1 MSVSTTN
8 TAILPTKFGQVTTGT
23 VVKWYSGGKLND
35 DLTITKKPMWSPYQI
50 RSDDSRDI
58 KTAFEFFTQK
68 QEKVYNGPNG
78 DPINNLTLAQLC
90 TLIYNDAETGGVDI
104 FLYAPNNS
112 GKVWC
117 MTRHHTRLTFEET
130 KIYVDHCI
138 CLMTFTPD
146 IDTKT
151 GNPTADLSLTKSP
164 QIYDDQALDD
174 SSHLWRLNV
183 SYISPNLLTGCSP

>member
-78 DPINNLTLAQLC
+78 DPKNNLTLAQLC
-90 TLIYNDAETGGVDI
+90 TLIYNDAETGGVDP
-104 FLYAPNNS
+104 FLYAPDSS

-117 MTRHHTRLTFEET
+117 MTTHHT
-130 KIYVDHCI
+130 
-138 CLMTFTPD
+138 
-146 IDTKT
+146 
-151 GNPTADLSLTKSP
+151 
-164 QIYDDQALDD
+164 
-174 SSHLWRLNV
+174 
-183 SYISPNLLTGCSP
+183 

>member
-1 MSVSTTN
+1 
-8 TAILPTKFGQVTTGT
+8 
-23 VVKWYSGGKLND
+23 
-35 DLTITKKPMWSPYQI
+35 MWSPYQI